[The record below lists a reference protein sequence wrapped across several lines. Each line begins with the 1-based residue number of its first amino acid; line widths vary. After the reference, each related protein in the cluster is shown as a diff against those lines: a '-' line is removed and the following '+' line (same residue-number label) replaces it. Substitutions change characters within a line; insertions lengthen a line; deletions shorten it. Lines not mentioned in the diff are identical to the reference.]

1 MGFGCIRVMNCPEW
15 ECVGVLPVRVGR
27 LARSFVGD
35 PRHNSGSDR
44 RPEPRLAAQPG
55 MRRTSSCPPMR
66 PGAKPRPPVWRYP
79 SEMALPTWA
88 RPATALV
95 PPHSVTGRCPSIR
108 HRHWHSPAAS
118 RSLGFGL
125 FLVGGKFVIWG
136 VVGLGAGDGPAP
148 AASSDRHNANR
159 SPRSRWAKSPYCRIR
174 TNPLGMMCSANRRT
188 NSTASSVISLRRQP
202 SA

>member
-35 PRHNSGSDR
+35 PRHNPGSDR

-55 MRRTSSCPPMR
+55 MRRTRSCPPMR

-88 RPATALV
+88 RPETALV

-108 HRHWHSPAAS
+108 HWHSAAAT
-118 RSLGFGL
+118 RSLGPVPVRPRPPAGTGTTL
-125 FLVGGKFVIWG
+125 TAHRDLGG
-136 VVGLGAGDGPAP
+136 
-148 AASSDRHNANR
+148 
-159 SPRSRWAKSPYCRIR
+159 PRNPYCRIR

>member
-35 PRHNSGSDR
+35 LRHNSGSDR

-55 MRRTSSCPPMR
+55 MRRTRSCPPMR

-88 RPATALV
+88 RPGDGAGPAPLGDWSLSVDPALALGGGE
-95 PPHSVTGRCPSIR
+95 SVS
-108 HRHWHSPAAS
+108 
-118 RSLGFGL
+118 
-125 FLVGGKFVIWG
+125 
-136 VVGLGAGDGPAP
+136 GAGDGPAP
-148 AASSDRHNANR
+148 AASRDRHNANR

>member
-35 PRHNSGSDR
+35 PRHNPGSDR

-55 MRRTSSCPPMR
+55 MRRTRSCPPMR

-88 RPATALV
+88 RPETALV

-108 HRHWHSPAAS
+108 HWHSVAATA
-118 RSLGFGL
+118 SLGPATVRPRPPTGIGTTPTGHHDL
-125 FLVGGKFVIWG
+125 GGPKVHT
-136 VVGLGAGDGPAP
+136 AESAP
-148 AASSDRHNANR
+148 ALWVGCAA
-159 SPRSRWAKSPYCRIR
+159 PA
-174 TNPLGMMCSANRRT
+174 L
-188 NSTASSVISLRRQP
+188 
-202 SA
+202 

>member
-55 MRRTSSCPPMR
+55 MRRTRSCPPMR

-88 RPATALV
+88 RPETALV

-108 HRHWHSPAAS
+108 HWHSAAAS
-118 RSLGFGL
+118 RSLGP
-125 FLVGGKFVIWG
+125 V
-136 VVGLGAGDGPAP
+136 AAP
-148 AASSDRHNANR
+148 AANRDRHNANR